1 MNYPMITKKF
11 FYIVLL
17 IPLILVSCEKVELG
31 ESCKGKVGE
40 KFRVN
45 ANLSFQIDSVH
56 DYRCPKDLMCIWG
69 GGVDLYVKFHKTFS
83 TIDTLI
89 STSDSRKNPITIV
102 GHTFK
107 VLNVNPYP
115 ETNIFTPQKDFI
127 IEMIILK
134 N

>member
-1 MNYPMITKKF
+1 MITKKF

-31 ESCKGKVGE
+31 ESFEGKVGD

-69 GGVDLYVKFHKTFS
+69 GGVDLYVKFRKTFS

-89 STSDSRKNPITIV
+89 STYNNRKNPITIA
-102 GHTFK
+102 GYTLK

-115 ETNIFTPQKDFI
+115 ERNIFTPQQDFI

>member
-1 MNYPMITKKF
+1 MRTKKF

-31 ESCKGKVGE
+31 ESFESKVGD

-56 DYRCPKDLMCIWG
+56 DYRCPRDLMCIWA
-69 GGVDLYVKFHKTFS
+69 GGVDLYIKLHKTFS

-89 STSDSRKNPITIV
+89 STADYRKNPIAIA
-102 GHTFK
+102 GYTFK
-107 VLNVNPYP
+107 VLSVNPYP
-115 ETNIFTPQKDFI
+115 ETNIFTPQQDFI

>member
-1 MNYPMITKKF
+1 MRTKMLLN
-11 FYIVLL
+11 IVLL
-17 IPLILVSCEKVELG
+17 IPLILAGCEKVGIG
-31 ESCKGKVGE
+31 ESFEGKVGD

-69 GGVDLYVKFHKTFS
+69 GGVDLYIKFHKTFS

-89 STSDSRKNPITIV
+89 STSDSRKNPITIA

-107 VLNVNPYP
+107 VLSVNPYP
-115 ETNIFTPQKDFI
+115 ESNIFTPQKDFI

>member
-1 MNYPMITKKF
+1 MRTKKF

-17 IPLILVSCEKVELG
+17 IPLILVSCEKVEIG
-31 ESCKGKVGE
+31 ESFEGKVGD

-45 ANLSFQIDSVH
+45 ANLSFQIDSVN
-56 DYRCPKDLMCIWG
+56 DYRCPKDLICIWG

-89 STSDSRKNPITIV
+89 STSDSRKNPITIA
-102 GHTFK
+102 GYTFK
-107 VLNVNPYP
+107 VLSVNPLP
-115 ETNIFTPQKDFI
+115 ETNIFTPQKDFR